1 MKTLTILTLS
11 IFILASCSE
20 YDSECL
26 EKRAEA
32 FKLVRI
38 DCSGSS
44 IKKYEFMGETLYAF
58 ADGICI
64 SDGSTSVLDED
75 CNEVCFLGGIAG
87 FSECYGKDFFAEAKL
102 KETLWEVK

>member
-1 MKTLTILTLS
+1 MKTIILLFCIFTLG
-11 IFILASCSE
+11 ACSE
-20 YDSECL
+20 YDSDCL
-26 EKRAEA
+26 EQVAET
-32 FKLVRI
+32 FKTDYV
-38 DCSGSS
+38 DCPGSS

-58 ADGICI
+58 ADGNCI
-64 SDGSTSVLDED
+64 ADGGTSLLDEN